1 MLTRRLTAT
10 VAVLTLA
17 GLLAGCGGGG
27 DGDGSDVASL
37 DENAASESDD
47 APDEGGGDSPRN
59 SQEFQD
65 ALLEYAEC
73 MRDHGIDMPDPEF
86 SGDGGVTQRM
96 PEGADGQRGPDGEPS
111 EELQAAEEACRPIV
125 EDVMP
130 EMDLSPE
137 EEAERQDQMLA
148 MAECMRGK
156 GHDMPDPEFGDDGS
170 VSIGRR
176 VGPGGADPAD
186 DEQFQED
193 MEACSEEAGLPRPG
207 GPTVGGSND
216 EDEEGSDG

>member
-1 MLTRRLTAT
+1 MATRRPT
-10 VAVLTLA
+10 VTVVALALA

-27 DGDGSDVASL
+27 DGDGSDVASI

-47 APDEGGGDSPRN
+47 APDEGGGAGPRD

-65 ALLEYAEC
+65 AMLEYAEC
-73 MRDHGIDMPDPEF
+73 MRDHGIEMPDPTF
-86 SGDGGVTQRM
+86 DGNGGVTQRL
-96 PEGADGQRGPDGEPS
+96 PEGSAGQVGPDGEPS
-111 EELQAAEEACRPIV
+111 EEFESADEACRPII

-156 GHDMPDPEFGDDGS
+156 GHDMPDPTFGEDGS
-170 VSIGRR
+170 VRIGRR
-176 VGPGGADPAD
+176 AGPGGADPAE
-186 DEQFQED
+186 DEKFQED
-193 MEACSEEAGLPRPG
+193 MEACSAEAGLPVPG
-207 GPTVGGSND
+207 GARTAGGSSD
-216 EDEEGSDG
+216 GEGSDG

>member
-1 MLTRRLTAT
+1 MLTRRLTVT
-10 VAVLTLA
+10 VAALTLA

-27 DGDGSDVASL
+27 DGDGSDVASI

-47 APDEGGGDSPRN
+47 APDEGGGDSPRD

-65 ALLEYAEC
+65 AMLEYAEC
-73 MRDHGIDMPDPEF
+73 MREHGIDMPDPEF
-86 SGDGGVTQRM
+86 NGDGGVTQRM
-96 PEGADGQRGPDGEPS
+96 PEGSAGQIGPDGEPS
-111 EELQAAEEACRPIV
+111 EEFQAAEEACRSII

-148 MAECMRGK
+148 MAECMRAK

-170 VSIGRR
+170 VRIGRR

-207 GPTVGGSND
+207 GPDTVGGSSD
-216 EDEEGSDG
+216 GEGSDE

>member
-86 SGDGGVTQRM
+86 SGDGGV
-96 PEGADGQRGPDGEPS
+96 
-111 EELQAAEEACRPIV
+111 
-125 EDVMP
+125 
-130 EMDLSPE
+130 
-137 EEAERQDQMLA
+137 
-148 MAECMRGK
+148 
-156 GHDMPDPEFGDDGS
+156 
-170 VSIGRR
+170 SIGRR

-186 DEQFQED
+186 DEQFQAD
-193 MEACSEEAGLPRPG
+193 MEACSEEAGLPGPG

>member
-1 MLTRRLTAT
+1 MVTRRLTVT
-10 VAVLTLA
+10 VAALTLA

-27 DGDGSDVASL
+27 DGDGSDVASI
-37 DENAASESDD
+37 DENAASASEES
-47 APDEGGGDSPRN
+47 PDEGGGDSPRS

-65 ALLEYAEC
+65 AMLEYAEC
-73 MRDHGIDMPDPEF
+73 MREHGIDMPDPEF
-86 SGDGGVTQRM
+86 TDDGGVTQEM
-96 PEGADGQRGPDGEPS
+96 PERSAGAIGPDGEPA
-111 EELQAAEEACRPIV
+111 EDFQAAEEACRPII
-125 EDVMP
+125 EDAMP

-170 VSIGRR
+170 VRIGRR
-176 VGPGGADPAD
+176 VGPGGVDPAD

-207 GPTVGGSND
+207 GPGEVDGSSD
-216 EDEEGSDG
+216 GEGSDG